1 MQVRKEMQKIIGNK
15 MDNLHAN
22 WKSCV
27 ILIIKLADEK
37 KKNLKNGNVI
47 ARFFSEFDAAL
58 DDFGI

>member
-1 MQVRKEMQKIIGNK
+1 MQKIIGNK

-37 KKNLKNGNVI
+37 KKTLFHY
-47 ARFFSEFDAAL
+47 AHEEAPAL
-58 DDFGI
+58 ISCKV

>member
-1 MQVRKEMQKIIGNK
+1 MQKIIGNK